1 MAVEGM
7 MPSAASLGYA
17 IGQRYGPEALQAGKK
32 IAKWA
37 ASKGRRSK
45 RFKKARRKK
54 RKVTN
59 HIGEEPGEDTA
70 KTHIIED
77 SAGPASQSTRTL
89 YFEDC
94 SVVPKTP
101 TNEINGRQR
110 DIVNYRGFKVCQE
123 WKNKSSFPLLCNV
136 AVIALKGDADTPNL
150 TSDFFR
156 GYGSDRNLNFGDGLE
171 SLDFHC
177 KPINTD
183 KYSVIKHMRFRLGSA
198 AGNESEG
205 FHDLPNY
212 TMNEFYVPINRQL
225 RYRGDGTCHTPFFL
239 VHWCDEF
246 QTPGGTPGQP
256 VFDFSQ
262 NVTAYFKEPMP
273 VYAKFN

>member
-1 MAVEGM
+1 MV
-7 MPSAASLGYA
+7 PTNLFPTPAALGYA
-17 IGQRYGPEALQAGKK
+17 VGQQFGPEMVQAGKK
-32 IAKWA
+32 IGRWA
-37 ASKGRRSK
+37 SRRYRSKRARARRRSK
-45 RFKKARRKK
+45 RKK
-54 RKVTN
+54 TE
-59 HIGEEPGEDTA
+59 HIGETPGVDAA
-70 KTHIIED
+70 KTHVLQD
-77 SAGPASQSTRTL
+77 ASGPSGQSTRTL

-94 SVVPKTP
+94 TQVPKTS

-136 AVIALKGDADTPNL
+136 AVIALKGDADSPTL
-150 TSDFFR
+150 STDFFR

-183 KYSVIKHMRFRLGSA
+183 KYTVVKHMRFKLGSA
-198 AGNESEG
+198 AGNDSEG

-212 TMNEFYVPINRQL
+212 AMKEFYVPINRQL
-225 RYRGDGTCHTPFFL
+225 RYRGNGTCHTPFFL

-256 VFDFSQ
+256 VVDFAQ
-262 NVTAYFKEPMP
+262 NVTAYFKEPQPM
-273 VYAKFN
+273 YAKFS